1 MKAWAK
7 SFYLSA
13 AWVQTRA
20 AYLMSQDYICERCG
34 EPAKIVHHKCW
45 LNKENINDTSVTL
58 CWDNLEALCQDC
70 HNKEHHKHEPT
81 LRYRFDAAGGIV
93 PLSKIK
99 IKGGKYR
106 GGYPKNTLRACAYV
120 V

>member
-13 AWVQTRA
+13 AWEKTRA

-34 EPAKIVHHKCW
+34 QPAKIVHHKRW
-45 LNKENINDTSVTL
+45 LNRENINDISVTL

-70 HNKEHHKHEPT
+70 HNKEHHKQESQHYERT
-81 LRYRFDAAGGIV
+81 VETAVLGATYVGNSYLA
-93 PLSKIK
+93 
-99 IKGGKYR
+99 
-106 GGYPKNTLRACAYV
+106 NTF
-120 V
+120 